1 MSRTWLITGA
11 SSGFGRLLSER
22 VAASGDDVI
31 AVARR
36 ADRLEELTGRYPEHI
51 SPVTLDLTSSHAGQ
65 MIYAVIRDAGGLDVL
80 VNNAGYGL
88 IGSVEQCDDA
98 AVRAQFDLNFFAA
111 LTVTRAALPALRL
124 SQGRIVQVSSG
135 LSELAAPGTGLY
147 SASKSALTLASQAL
161 ALELAPG
168 VHVTTIHPGHFGTE
182 FVDSAHVVAPNEV
195 YASTVGATL
204 AAKTTLPP
212 EAVGDPHVVVDAVLA
227 VVNADQPPRRLAIGA
242 DAVEWIRDG
251 LQTSVTEM
259 AAWGPDGGMSF

>member
-36 ADRLEELTGRYPEHI
+36 ADRLNELVAAHPEHV
-51 SPVTLDLTSSHAGQ
+51 SPVVLDVTSSHAGS
-65 MIYAVIRDAGGLDVL
+65 MICSVIRDAGGLDVL

-88 IGSVEQCDDA
+88 VGSIEQCDDA
-98 AVRAQFDLNFFAA
+98 AARAQFDVNFFAA
-111 LTVTRAALPALRL
+111 MTVTRATLPALRL
-124 SQGRIVQVSSG
+124 SNGRIVQVSSG

-147 SASKSALTLASQAL
+147 SASKSALALASQAL
-161 ALELAPG
+161 ALEVAPE
-168 VHVTTIHPGHFGTE
+168 VHVTTIHPGAFGTE
-182 FVDSAHVVAPNEV
+182 FVDSAHVVVPNET
-195 YASTVGATL
+195 YARTVGATIS
-204 AAKTTLPP
+204 AKTTLPP
-212 EAVGDPHVVVDAVLA
+212 DAVGDPRVVVDAVLA
-227 VVNADQPPRRLAIGA
+227 VVNADQPPRRLAVG
-242 DAVEWIRDG
+242 DAVEWIRDA

>member
-36 ADRLEELTGRYPEHI
+36 ADRLDELVTAHPEHI
-51 SPVTLDLTSSHAGQ
+51 SPVVLDVASSQAGS
-65 MIYAVIRDAGGLDVL
+65 MIYSVIRDAGGLDVL

-88 IGSVEQCDDA
+88 VGAVEQCDDA
-98 AVRAQFDLNFFAA
+98 AVRAQFDVNFFAA

-147 SASKSALTLASQAL
+147 SASKSALALASQAL

-182 FVDSAHVVAPNEV
+182 FVDAAHVVAPNET
-195 YASTVGATL
+195 YASTVGATI

-212 EAVGDPHVVVDAVLA
+212 EAVGDPHVVIDAVLA
-227 VVNADQPPRRLAIGA
+227 VVNADQPPRRLAVGA
-242 DAVEWIRDG
+242 DAVEWIRDA
-251 LQTSVTEM
+251 LQTSVSQMTE
-259 AAWGPDGGMSF
+259 WGPDGGMLF